1 MEEHIYQPYD
11 VRMSEEGEIIAIV
24 EPDSYIKEMIENK
37 KTCWEIDVDVD
48 YDDEENEPYLMLT
61 LHKDNGQVFMAFPYG
76 EAWDALSEK
85 GVISIVLLTQFDLDH
100 GNTSDAITVTVEL
113 DGFLKG
119 YIAGALRMWE
129 AVSEEIEEE

>member
-37 KTCWEIDVDVD
+37 KTCWEVDVDVD
-48 YDDEENEPYLMLT
+48 YDDEENEPYLMIT
-61 LHKDNGQVFMAFPYG
+61 LHKDNGQVFMVFPYG

-85 GVISIVLLTQFDLDH
+85 GLISVVLLTQFDLDH
-100 GNTSDAITVTVEL
+100 GNTSEAITVTIEL

-119 YIAGALRMWE
+119 YIAGASRMWE

>member
-37 KTCWEIDVDVD
+37 ETPWEVDVDVD
-48 YDDEENEPYLMLT
+48 YDEEENEPYLMVT

-85 GVISIVLLTQFDLDH
+85 GLISIVLLTQFDLDH
-100 GNTSDAITVTVEL
+100 GDTSSAITVTVEL

>member
-1 MEEHIYQPYD
+1 MEELVFHPYD

-24 EPDSYIKEMIENK
+24 EPDEYLKEMIENK
-37 KTCWEIDVDVD
+37 ETCWEVDIDVD
-48 YDDEENEPYLMLT
+48 YDEEEHEPYLMVT
-61 LHKDNGQVFMAFPYG
+61 LLKDKGQIAMAFPYG
-76 EAWDALSEK
+76 EAWEALSEK

-100 GNTSDAITVTVEL
+100 GDTSDLISITVEI

-119 YIAGALRMWE
+119 YIAGAMRMWE

>member
-1 MEEHIYQPYD
+1 VEEHIYQPYD

>member
-11 VRMSEEGEIIAIV
+11 VRMSEEEEIIAIV
-24 EPDSYIKEMIENK
+24 EPDSYIKEMIENQE
-37 KTCWEIDVDVD
+37 TCWEVDVDVD
-48 YDDEENEPYLMLT
+48 YDDEEGEPYLMIT

-100 GNTSDAITVTVEL
+100 GNTSDAITLTIEL
-113 DGFLKG
+113 DPFLKG
-119 YIAGALRMWE
+119 YIAGASRMWE

>member
-48 YDDEENEPYLMLT
+48 YDEEENEPYLMLT

-85 GVISIVLLTQFDLDH
+85 GVVSIVLLTQFDLDH
-100 GNTSDAITVTVEL
+100 GDTSNAITVTVEL

>member
-1 MEEHIYQPYD
+1 VEEHIYQPYD

-37 KTCWEIDVDVD
+37 DTCWEVDVDVD
-48 YDDEENEPYLMLT
+48 YDEEEHEPYLMLT

-85 GVISIVLLTQFDLDH
+85 GVVSIVLLTQFDLDH
-100 GNTSDAITVTVEL
+100 GDTSDAITVTVEL

-119 YIAGALRMWE
+119 YIAGASRMWE